1 MGIGVGSFLGRYRSL
16 ILLVLEKV
24 EPESGIQGS
33 AVRVAGSCDGV
44 VVVVAESE

>member
-1 MGIGVGSFLGRYRSL
+1 L

-33 AVRVAGSCDGV
+33 AVRVEGSCDGV